1 MGERPKLKLE
11 LTKID
16 KTVEIMGW
24 LLICANWALVINTYK
39 SLPNIIPTH
48 YNGAG
53 LADGFGDKSMIFT
66 LPLVATVLF
75 VGLTILNKFPHI
87 FNYPTDITTNNA
99 LKQYTNATRLIRYL
113 KVIFVVIFG
122 LISYQTIK
130 HGNGQTEGL
139 GVWFLPLTLG
149 LIFIPTIYF
158 LIIQLGR
165 QNNE

>member
-11 LTKID
+11 PTKID

-24 LLICANWALVINTYK
+24 LLICAVWTLVINTYK
-39 SLPNIIPTH
+39 SLPDIIPTH

-87 FNYPTDITTNNA
+87 FNYPGDITKDNA
-99 LKQYTNATRLIRYL
+99 LRQYTNATRLIRYL
-113 KVIFVVIFG
+113 KVIIVVIFG
-122 LISYQTIK
+122 LISYQTIN
-130 HGNGQTEGL
+130 HANGQTEGL
-139 GVWFLPLTLG
+139 GLWFLPLTLG

-158 LIIQLGR
+158 LIKLSQSTK
-165 QNNE
+165 

>member
-16 KTVEIMGW
+16 KIVEIMAW

-75 VGLTILNKFPHI
+75 VGLTILNRFPHI
-87 FNYPTDITTNNA
+87 FNYPTDISTNNA

-130 HGNGQTEGL
+130 HAKGQTEGL

-149 LIFIPTIYF
+149 LIFIPIIYF
-158 LIIQLGR
+158 LIKLSR
-165 QNNE
+165 STK

>member
-16 KTVEIMGW
+16 KAVEIMGW
-24 LLICANWALVINTYK
+24 LLICADWTLVINTYK

-75 VGLTILNKFPHI
+75 VGLTILNRFPHI
-87 FNYPTDITTNNA
+87 FNYPTDITANNA
-99 LKQYTNATRLIRYL
+99 LRQYTNATRLIRYL

-130 HGNGQTEGL
+130 HEDGQTGGL

-149 LIFIPTIYF
+149 LIFIPITYF
-158 LIIQLGR
+158 IIKLSQSTK
-165 QNNE
+165 

>member
-16 KTVEIMGW
+16 KAVEIMAW
-24 LLICANWALVINTYK
+24 LLICADWALVINTYK

-75 VGLTILNKFPHI
+75 VGLTILNRFPHI
-87 FNYPTDITTNNA
+87 FNYPSAYLTTPSTLTTLFINPSYV
-99 LKQYTNATRLIRYL
+99 KRSKIR
-113 KVIFVVIFG
+113 
-122 LISYQTIK
+122 
-130 HGNGQTEGL
+130 
-139 GVWFLPLTLG
+139 
-149 LIFIPTIYF
+149 
-158 LIIQLGR
+158 
-165 QNNE
+165 

>member
-1 MGERPKLKLE
+1 MGQRPKLKLE

-16 KTVEIMGW
+16 KIVEIMGW

-75 VGLTILNKFPHI
+75 VGLTILNRFPHI
-87 FNYPTDITTNNA
+87 FNYPTDISTNNA

-113 KVIFVVIFG
+113 KVVFVVIFG

-130 HGNGQTEGL
+130 HGSGQTEGL

-149 LIFIPTIYF
+149 LIFIPIIYF
-158 LIIQLGR
+158 LIKLSR
-165 QNNE
+165 STK

>member
-16 KTVEIMGW
+16 KIVEIMGW

-75 VGLTILNKFPHI
+75 VGLTILNRFPHI
-87 FNYPTDITTNNA
+87 FNYPTDISTNNA

-113 KVIFVVIFG
+113 KVVFVVIFG

-130 HGNGQTEGL
+130 HAKGQTEGL

-149 LIFIPTIYF
+149 LIFIPIIYF
-158 LIIQLGR
+158 LIKLSR
-165 QNNE
+165 STK